1 MSHHCPFPVRSTDSR
16 SSYRAGSA
24 PGFTLA
30 LALVAALSGYAG
42 YSHAAP
48 ALAGVHRVDSLD
60 APARQAVTPA
70 AIGNPDI
77 AR

>member
-16 SSYRAGSA
+16 RCYRTGSA
-24 PGFTLA
+24 PGFTLC
-30 LALVAALSGYAG
+30 LALIAALSGYAG

-48 ALAGVHRVDSLD
+48 VAAGAPLAGSPD
-60 APARQAVTPA
+60 APARQAATPA

-77 AR
+77 GR

>member
-1 MSHHCPFPVRSTDSR
+1 MSRHCPFPVRSTDSR

-24 PGFTLA
+24 PGFTLC

-42 YSHAAP
+42 YSDAAP
-48 ALAGVHRVDSLD
+48 AMTGAHPADRLD
-60 APARQAVTPA
+60 APARQAIEPPA
-70 AIGNPDI
+70 TGYRDI